1 MITKTVP
8 GPNFKIDN
16 SLPCGCRIN
25 LDGDTKRLRLWY
37 CSPHAAAFEMLEALR
52 VNLDALLRDQLRA
65 GGALRSLLGARCRS
79 ARPDRRAAGDGRRL
93 SQRRSFSI
101 ARW

>member
-25 LDGDTKRLRLWY
+25 RDDDTKRLRFWY
-37 CSPHAAAFEMLEALR
+37 CPPHAAAFDMLEALR
-52 VNLDALLRDQLRA
+52 VNLDALDSVIKHVPMERCEISS
-65 GGALRSLLGARCRS
+65 ALDAEVRGRTVV
-79 ARPDRRAAGDGRRL
+79 RRATAGV
-93 SQRRSFSI
+93 
-101 ARW
+101 

>member
-25 LDGDTKRLRLWY
+25 RDDDTKRLRLWY
-37 CSPHAAAFEMLEALR
+37 CPPHAAAFDMLEVLR
-52 VNLDALLRDQLRA
+52 VNLDALDSVIKHVPTARA
-65 GGALRSLLGARCRS
+65 DVGLALDAEFRGRTVV
-79 ARPDRRAAGDGRRL
+79 RRATVGV
-93 SQRRSFSI
+93 
-101 ARW
+101 

>member
-25 LDGDTKRLRLWY
+25 RDDDTKRLRLWY
-37 CSPHAAAFEMLEALR
+37 CPPHAAAFDMLDALR
-52 VNLDALLRDQLRA
+52 VNLDALDSVIKHVPAERA
-65 GGALRSLLGARCRS
+65 DAEVCS
-79 ARPDRRAAGDGRRL
+79 AMDAEIRGRTVVRRATAGV
-93 SQRRSFSI
+93 
-101 ARW
+101 

>member
-25 LDGDTKRLRLWY
+25 RDDDTKRLRLWY
-37 CSPHAAAFEMLEALR
+37 CPPHAAAFDMLEALR
-52 VNLDALLRDQLRA
+52 VNLDALDSMIKHVPAAQSDVCS
-65 GGALRSLLGARCRS
+65 ALDAEVRGRTVI
-79 ARPDRRAAGDGRRL
+79 RRATVGV
-93 SQRRSFSI
+93 
-101 ARW
+101 